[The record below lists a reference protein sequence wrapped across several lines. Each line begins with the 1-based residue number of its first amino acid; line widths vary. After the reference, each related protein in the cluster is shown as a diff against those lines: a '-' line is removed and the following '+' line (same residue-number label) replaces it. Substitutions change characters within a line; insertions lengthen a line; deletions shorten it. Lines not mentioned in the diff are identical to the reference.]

1 MPVEGDAVAIYR
13 LLQNS
18 AFGPEDIERLSAAY
32 EEALRLLQ
40 LSDRTDA
47 ATQIIARRIIQAA
60 QSGVSSHR
68 RFAGSRTSAF
78 RDGRPVTAW

>member
-1 MPVEGDAVAIYR
+1 LLYCALVEGDAVAIYR

-32 EEALRLLQ
+32 EEALRLLE
-40 LSDRTDA
+40 LLDRTDA

-60 QSGVSSHR
+60 QSGAREPSEICRLAIKDLRV
-68 RFAGSRTSAF
+68 
-78 RDGRPVTAW
+78 P